1 MSRFLFAFVRNTS
14 PNAPLPYSQEIF
26 KVSEECTAN
35 DVTVPM
41 NTIYFTFVRAN
52 VKTAKELAESFV
64 TIQLGNEMVT
74 QSSIRMTVE
83 NNGKRY
89 FVGKVIPIDHELQA
103 IYNERAN
110 SIIPFTC
117 LVGNDE
123 VIDL

>member
-14 PNAPLPYSQEIF
+14 QNAAIPYSQEIF
-26 KVSEECTAN
+26 KVSEDCTAN
-35 DVTVPM
+35 DVTVPL
-41 NTIYFTFVRAN
+41 NTIFFTFVRAD
-52 VKTAKELAESFV
+52 VKTAKELAESFI

-89 FVGKVIPIDHELQA
+89 WIGKIMPMGDIQA
-103 IYNERAN
+103 IYNEN
-110 SIIPFTC
+110 TQNIIPFVC
-117 LVGNDE
+117 LAGNDE